1 MRLTQLMGLMIVA
14 IAVGISIPY
23 LPKPSFLLAQ
33 TTDSGPEKD
42 AAEGKTEKGVQ
53 ERSIPSRTDDVE
65 ASESPPMMGQPGVL
79 LRSLKLSVDQKRK
92 LQAVRQDVQPRI
104 REGRLKV
111 RTAQAELDEMLVG
124 TASDTALKAKFRQV
138 SQLRQ
143 EVQQLQFES
152 VLAMRQV
159 LTPDQRQQFAQAME
173 KRRELRQ
180 QQRQNRQQNP
190 VKEKE

>member
-1 MRLTQLMGLMIVA
+1 MRQTQLMGLMIIA

-42 AAEGKTEKGVQ
+42 AAGGKTEKGVR
-53 ERSIPSRTDDVE
+53 EKSIPSRTDDVE
-65 ASESPPMMGQPGVL
+65 ASESPPVMGQPGVI
-79 LRSLKLSVDQKRK
+79 LRSLNLSVDQKRK
-92 LQAVRQDVQPRI
+92 LQAARQDFQPRI

-111 RTAQAELDEMLVG
+111 RTAQVELDEMLAG
-124 TASDTALKAKFRQV
+124 NASDTALKEKFRQV

-159 LTPDQRQQFAQAME
+159 LTPDQRQQFTQTME

-180 QQRQNRQQNP
+180 QRQNRNQNP
-190 VKEKE
+190 LKEKE